1 MIRLRLYLWCIL
13 LISTISM
20 EQALAQT
27 EEQEQKNISG
37 MVLERGTANVRIA
50 DATVVNLRTRQV
62 TRTSPQGVFTI
73 PVAVGDSLSVNKIGY
88 GPIKTV
94 INTLED
100 IILDMQAG
108 LEIETV
114 VVTRSTR
121 ESELRSHLRD
131 YERQGIHNG
140 GHNSLGT
147 YLNSPATAL
156 YNLFG
161 RTPRNARRF
170 EQYMNQELEA
180 TKVDRVFN
188 KTLVSSLTDLE
199 GDELQSF
206 MDIYR
211 PSWSTLEKWGQYDL
225 MLYITN
231 SFKSWDKNGRPK
243 SERLP
248 KLEIPEQER

>member
-1 MIRLRLYLWCIL
+1 MIRLRLYIWSVM

-20 EQALAQT
+20 GQAFAQI
-27 EEQEQKNISG
+27 EEPEQKSISG
-37 MVLERGTANVRIA
+37 MVLERGTSNVRIA
-50 DATVVNLRTRQV
+50 DATVVNLRTQQV
-62 TRTSPQGVFTI
+62 VRTSTQGVFTI
-73 PVAVGDSLSVNKIGY
+73 PVTVGDSLSVNKVGY

-100 IILDMQAG
+100 IIVDMQAG

-121 ESELRSHLRD
+121 ETELRSHLRD
-131 YERQGIHNG
+131 YERQGIYNG
-140 GHNSLGT
+140 GHNSVGT
-147 YLNSPATAL
+147 YLSSPATAL

-161 RTPRNARRF
+161 KTPRNARRF
-170 EQYMNQELEA
+170 EKYMNQELEA
-180 TKVDRVFN
+180 TKVDQIFN
-188 KTLVSSLTDLE
+188 KTIVSDLTELE
-199 GDELQSF
+199 GDELRSF

-211 PSWSTLEKWGQYDL
+211 PSLSMVERWGQYDL

-231 SFKSWDKNGRPK
+231 SFKTWDANGRPK

>member
-1 MIRLRLYLWCIL
+1 MIRLQLYLWSIL
-13 LISTISM
+13 FITVISTG
-20 EQALAQT
+20 QALAQS
-27 EEQEQKNISG
+27 EETGQKNISG

-50 DATVVNLRTRQV
+50 DATVVNLRSKQTV
-62 TRTSPQGVFTI
+62 RTSAQGVFTI
-73 PVAVGDSLSVNKIGY
+73 AVNVGDSLSVNKVGY

-114 VVTRSTR
+114 VITRSTR
-121 ESELRSHLRD
+121 ESELREHLRD
-131 YERQGIHNG
+131 YGRQGIHNG

-147 YLNSPATAL
+147 YLGSPATAL

-180 TKVDRVFN
+180 TKIDRIFN
-188 KTLVSSLTDLE
+188 KTLVSDLTGLE
-199 GDELQSF
+199 GEELQSF
-206 MDIYR
+206 MEIYR
-211 PSWSTLEKWGQYDL
+211 PSVSAVEKWGQYDL
-225 MLYITN
+225 MLYISN
-231 SFKSWDKNGRPK
+231 SFKAWDENGRPK
-243 SERLP
+243 PERLP